1 MKEGAR
7 NEGMDDSRS
16 VYENRETTLVRKG
29 SLKEG
34 GGLSGDWVCRVYTQA
49 CLVYTRACGQATSA
63 LSQGV
68 IPDTD
73 FFGFLDPIS

>member
-16 VYENRETTLVRKG
+16 VYENQETTLVKKG

-34 GGLSGDWVCRVYTQA
+34 VGGCSPGIGSAVCTLGPAVRLRQ
-49 CLVYTRACGQATSA
+49 
-63 LSQGV
+63 
-68 IPDTD
+68 P
-73 FFGFLDPIS
+73 